1 MDCHKLCVPSA
12 DWQVKA
18 KSCDTVC
25 EDLQENQKCTVPF
38 ESHPSCAEVKNKW
51 SCTSIP
57 HKPSWCAQG
66 QLYLTL
72 AFTDH
77 SMQVDIKGED
87 IFDIIVIWDQWQGK
101 LRESSAF
108 AVKCDTVAGLA
119 SYIHMYAHARTHMCV
134 IYRTSTIQKNDKCF

>member
-1 MDCHKLCVPSA
+1 MDCHKFWVPSA
-12 DWQVKA
+12 DWQAQA
-18 KSCDTVC
+18 KSCETVC

-38 ESHPSCAEVKNKW
+38 EGHPFCAEVKNKW

-87 IFDIIVIWDQWQGK
+87 TFDIIVIRDQWQAK
-101 LRESSAF
+101 LGESSAC
-108 AVKCDTVAGLA
+108 AANWHICQTGIIHT
-119 SYIHMYAHARTHMCV
+119 YIHMHVHAHICV
-134 IYRTSTIQKNDKCF
+134 